1 MQLNSLCGKELMVQ
15 APDQVTLN
23 DWADSIEKVINEQA
37 KKVSTIYY
45 FVSYRETCLSYYY
58 TVTYRETC

>member
-23 DWADSIEKVINEQA
+23 DWADSIEKVISEQA

-45 FVSYRETCLSYYY
+45 SVSYGETG
-58 TVTYRETC
+58 